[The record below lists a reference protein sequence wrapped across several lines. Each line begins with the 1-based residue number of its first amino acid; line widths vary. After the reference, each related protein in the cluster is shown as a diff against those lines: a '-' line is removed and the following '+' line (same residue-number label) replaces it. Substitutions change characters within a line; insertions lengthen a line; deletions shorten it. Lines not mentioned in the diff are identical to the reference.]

1 MLHPNPENEFDPD
14 HDIFDDHGDGL
25 VGNIG
30 MVPHRRVVLITQL
43 VSQSKLLQQAE
54 HWQKSASRGA
64 GGRPERCTFLIL
76 LVILLI
82 LAVEHS
88 PLSFRDGGKM
98 IAYRLEPESLA
109 LLGIKP
115 GGHWRRWE
123 ALLQH
128 AFSRLVGLM
137 DPYPEMKWKLWPTAR
152 WEKEIA
158 KRDQDQMAEMWRR
171 LDWFCNEIITLA
183 VVVYPKMENWLG
195 NRVIDGTAFSV
206 FSKRGQNSR
215 SAFRSSQP
223 DGGWYLRDANHKV
236 PGRGR
241 RAVKA
246 FYGFEIHLVVAT
258 SNSGDI
264 RDDTYPHVYVG
275 ISFGRP
281 GEAPAHLG
289 LKAIHASHYR
299 FNRNNPKRN
308 DALLVG
314 DRGYFAN
321 SKPEDLQIPVRNL
334 GFQIMTDYKVDQLGE
349 KGGYMGA
356 IQVEGA
362 WYCPAMPADLIN
374 ATKDVRAH
382 IIDFETWRTRIAS
395 REKYLLR
402 RKQKPDARGDVP
414 MMCPAIGPN
423 ATLDCPWRQGQRKA
437 EWDLIKDK
445 HRRPKTL
452 FPVLE
457 SQLPDRRLPICTNKS
472 SVTFPLATDA
482 KYIQAVRFGTELWKK
497 LYSHARNMIESANR
511 YVKDD
516 GKEALSSEGRRRAR
530 GASQQYVMVS
540 MLIFAANLRRINTH
554 KFGRP
559 YTPRTIPDIRRRDI
573 TNGYLY
579 DPENGTGIAPNDG
592 MPGGFIADDVFSGDI
607 QGAAVDWGAFADGS
621 DGGAEEE
628 EEELPDDEID
638 ADD

>member
-1 MLHPNPENEFDPD
+1 MLHQNPDSPLDGER
-14 HDIFDDHGDGL
+14 DIFDDHGDGL
-25 VGNIG
+25 VGNISI
-30 MVPHRRVVLITQL
+30 VPHRRVILMDL
-43 VSQSKLLQQAE
+43 LLNASQILAHAE
-54 HWQKSASRGA
+54 HWQKTESKGP
-64 GGRPERCTFLIL
+64 GGRPARCTFRIL
-76 LVILLI
+76 LVVLLI

-88 PLSFRDGGKM
+88 PLSFRDGGKL
-98 IAYRLEPESLA
+98 IAYRLGPESLA
-109 LLGIKP
+109 LLGVEP
-115 GGHWRRWE
+115 GGSWRRWE
-123 ALLQH
+123 GLLQH
-128 AFSRLVGLM
+128 AFARLVGLM
-137 DPYPEMKWKLWPTAR
+137 DPHPEMKWKR
-152 WEKEIA
+152 WTNERWMREIA
-158 KRDQDQMAEMWRR
+158 KRDPDRIAEMWRR
-171 LDWFCNEIITLA
+171 LDWFCNELITLA
-183 VVVYPKMENWLG
+183 VVAYPKMDNWYG

-206 FSKRGQNSR
+206 FSKRGQNSQ
-215 SAFRSSQP
+215 STFMSSQP
-223 DGGWYLRDANHKV
+223 DGGWYLRDANHRV

-246 FYGFEIHLVVAT
+246 FFGFEIHLVVAT
-258 SNSGDI
+258 SNTGDI
-264 RDDTYPHVYVG
+264 SEDKYPHVYVG

-289 LKAIHASHYR
+289 LKAIHASHIR
-299 FNRNNPKRN
+299 FNRNNPTR
-308 DALLVG
+308 DDSLIVG

-321 SKPEDLQIPVRNL
+321 SKDEDLQIPVRNL
-334 GFQIMTDYKVDQLGE
+334 GFRIMTDYKVDQLGE

-382 IIDFETWRTRIAS
+382 RIDFETWRTRIDS

-445 HRRPKTL
+445 RRRTKTP

-457 SQLPDRRLPICTNKS
+457 SQLPDRRLPICTNKA

-482 KYIQAVRFGTELWKK
+482 KYIQAIRFGTKTWKK

-516 GKEALSSEGRRRAR
+516 AKEALSSEGRRRAR
-530 GASQQYVMVS
+530 GSSQQYVMVS

-554 KFGRP
+554 KFGQP

-579 DPENGTGIAPNDG
+579 DPETNTGIAPNAG

-607 QGAAVDWGAFADGS
+607 QGAAVDWAAFADGS
-621 DGGAEEE
+621 AAGTEEE
-628 EEELPDDEID
+628 EDLPAEEID